1 MDEKIKL
8 VRDHHE
14 EYGLNRCC
22 EALALS
28 KSTWYYRVHT
38 YESYNEEDALL
49 KYELQQEILNHA
61 GYGYRR
67 LKPELDERMGKP
79 INHKRIL
86 RLLKETN
93 LAFARQV
100 AKYKVSPVAGL
111 IRDHP
116 KDVDLVTGRRFGLLE
131 ALSTD
136 FTELTYA
143 GGSKKAWFMAT
154 VDIAGKWVPG
164 WSLGPSRNRK
174 LARQCWEKT
183 LRSCESVGVNV
194 EGMIVH
200 SDQDS
205 VYTSYDWL
213 RLLLLGSKVR
223 VSFSQNGARHNPWV
237 ESMWGRIKTEI
248 CSLITEA
255 QDFQELEGIL
265 DRHMNYYNKRR
276 RHSTIGNQTPW
287 QYLKQNLQREEIAAD

>member
-1 MDEKIKL
+1 M
-8 VRDHHE
+8 
-14 EYGLNRCC
+14 
-22 EALALS
+22 
-28 KSTWYYRVHT
+28 HT
-38 YESYNEEDALL
+38 YGSYDEEEALL
-49 KYELQQEILNHA
+49 KDELRQGILEHA

-93 LAFARQV
+93 LALTRQV
-100 AKYKVSPVAGL
+100 ANYTVSPVATL

-116 KDVDLVTGRRFGLLE
+116 NDVDLVTGREFGVLE

-136 FTELTYA
+136 FTELVYA
-143 GGSKKAWFMAT
+143 DGSKKAWFMAT

-164 WSLGPSRNRK
+164 WALGPARNRK
-174 LARQCWEKT
+174 LARRCWEKT
-183 LRSCESVGVNV
+183 LRSCERIGIDV

-213 RLLLLGSKVR
+213 RLLLLDSKVR

-248 CSLITEA
+248 RSLIVEA
-255 QDFQELEGIL
+255 EDLEELEAIL
-265 DRHMNYYNKRR
+265 DRHMNYYNQRR
-276 RHSTIGNQTPW
+276 RHSTIGNRPPW
-287 QYLKQNLQREEIAAD
+287 QYLKEKLMREDIAAD